1 MKILLKTEN
10 LSYDAPSNEVFSKG
24 KNLRILNNIS
34 FKLFENEILGIAGES
49 GSGKTTLAKLLAG
62 IIFSNTGKLTFDF
75 NNEWSGIK
83 TKPVQILFQN
93 SSEIINPI
101 RKVGDIIEEAI
112 RIKFGEKVNS
122 NEMAISSLR
131 LVGLNED
138 FTERRGFELSGG
150 EQQRVA
156 LARIISVEP
165 EILILDEPFS
175 AQDVESQ
182 LNFLKLIKKISDEK
196 KITLIIVSHD
206 LNILRSL
213 CTRIMILSKGEIVEM
228 DKTEKIFSAPKS
240 EFTKQLIKAT
250 SLEISS

>member
-1 MKILLKTEN
+1 MKTLLKTEN
-10 LSYDAPSNEVFSKG
+10 LHYDAPSNEVFSKG

-34 FKLFENEILGIAGES
+34 FELFENEILGIAGES

-62 IIFSNTGKLTFDF
+62 VIFSDNGKLTFNF
-75 NNEWSGIK
+75 NNDWSGIK

-101 RKVGDIIEEAI
+101 RKVGEIIEEAVK
-112 RIKFGEKVNS
+112 IKFGEKVNS
-122 NEMAISSLR
+122 DEMTISSLR
-131 LVGLNED
+131 LVGLNEG

-206 LNILRSL
+206 LNLLKSI
-213 CTRIMILSKGEIVEM
+213 CNRIMILSKGEIVEI
-228 DKTEKIFSAPKS
+228 DETEKIFSAPKFRIIPS
-240 EFTKQLIKAT
+240 
-250 SLEISS
+250 SL

>member
-1 MKILLKTEN
+1 MKYL
-10 LSYDAPSNEVFSKG
+10 G
-24 KNLRILNNIS
+24 KVKNFKILNNIS
-34 FKLFENEILGIAGES
+34 FELFENEILGIAGES

-62 IIFSNTGKLTFDF
+62 VISSNNGKLTFDF
-75 NNEWSGIK
+75 NNDWSGIK

-101 RKVGDIIEEAI
+101 RKVGEIIEEAI

-122 NEMAISSLR
+122 NEMILSSLK

-138 FTERRGFELSGG
+138 FAARRGFELSGG

-182 LNFLKLIKKISDEK
+182 VKFFKTHKKNIWRKENYTYYSFTRFEFIK
-196 KITLIIVSHD
+196 II
-206 LNILRSL
+206 
-213 CTRIMILSKGEIVEM
+213 M
-228 DKTEKIFSAPKS
+228 
-240 EFTKQLIKAT
+240 
-250 SLEISS
+250 

>member
-1 MKILLKTEN
+1 MKTLLKTEN
-10 LSYDAPSNEVFSKG
+10 LQYNAPSNEIFGKG

-34 FKLFENEILGIAGES
+34 FELLENEILGIAGES

-62 IIFSNTGKLTFDF
+62 VISSDNGKLTFNF
-75 NNEWSGIK
+75 NNDWSGIK

-101 RKVGDIIEEAI
+101 RKVGELIEEAVK
-112 RIKFGEKVNS
+112 IKFGEKVNS
-122 NEMAISSLR
+122 DEMTISSLK

-138 FTERRGFELSGG
+138 FSARRGFELSGG

-182 LNFLKLIKKISDEK
+182 LNFLKLIKKISEEK

-206 LNILRSL
+206 LNILKSL
-213 CTRIMILSKGEIVEM
+213 CNSNNDII
-228 DKTEKIFSAPKS
+228 
-240 EFTKQLIKAT
+240 
-250 SLEISS
+250 